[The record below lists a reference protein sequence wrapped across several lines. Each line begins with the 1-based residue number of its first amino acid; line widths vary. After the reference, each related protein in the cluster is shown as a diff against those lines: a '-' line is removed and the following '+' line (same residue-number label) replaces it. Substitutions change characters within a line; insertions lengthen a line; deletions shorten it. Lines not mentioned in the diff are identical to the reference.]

1 MTRMGDELMDHEEIA
16 SELYKRETGPK
27 KGDGVRMN
35 GFEHKLGPQP
45 ELPSLEELNAPAP
58 KKTKARKP
66 RAKKDPA
73 IDKAADK
80 DLKTRGIK

>member
-1 MTRMGDELMDHEEIA
+1 MGDELVDHEEVGP
-16 SELYKRETGPK
+16 ELYRRGETGPK

-58 KKTKARKP
+58 KKPKARKP
-66 RAKKDPA
+66 KAKRDA
-73 IDKAADK
+73 AVDKAADK